1 VLISSVLLITL
12 GLVLTSSNVLAINE
26 GAPIWVLDPTTHSD
40 HLTDYDL
47 IISNDSIGD
56 AGLGSSYVSV
66 SGWYQ
71 VWVGPKGCMSSG
83 PCTSIIAIVYLEIS
97 IEFPDLAIEF
107 MKSGFQS
114 YLNFTDITSQVPNA
128 LAAFMYNMSG
138 LYMGFAIMNTR
149 KHIISTAQLS
159 VIPPTSSGEG
169 TKSPIELSAP
179 AKDATKDLLIAAGNA
194 AGALSIPG
202 YDLLIF
208 LGISG
213 VITAGIILRKKY
225 HK

>member
-1 VLISSVLLITL
+1 
-12 GLVLTSSNVLAINE
+12 
-26 GAPIWVLDPTTHSD
+26 
-40 HLTDYDL
+40 
-47 IISNDSIGD
+47 
-56 AGLGSSYVSV
+56 
-66 SGWYQ
+66 
-71 VWVGPKGCMSSG
+71 MSS
-83 PCTSIIAIVYLEIS
+83 LEI
-97 IEFPDLAIEF
+97 
-107 MKSGFQS
+107 MKSGFSS
-114 YLNFTDITSQVPNA
+114 YGNFTDITDLVPNA

-138 LYMGFAIMNTR
+138 LYMGFAIINTR

-159 VIPPTSSGEG
+159 IIPPSSSGEG
-169 TKSPIELSAP
+169 IKTPIELSS
-179 AKDATKDLLIAAGNA
+179 KGVDATQDLLIAAGNA